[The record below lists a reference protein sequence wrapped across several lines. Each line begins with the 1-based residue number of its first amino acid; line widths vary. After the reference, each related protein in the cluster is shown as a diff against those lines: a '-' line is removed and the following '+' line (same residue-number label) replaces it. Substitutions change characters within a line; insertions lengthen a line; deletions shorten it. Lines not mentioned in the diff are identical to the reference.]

1 MSADQEESR
10 LKEAQDRLAQAAIYT
25 PGPEPWLVP
34 RSAAGSWVYD
44 ITGSRYLDF
53 GPGGAV
59 SLLGH
64 YNHFLAAPIR
74 EQVGMDLYSGSPG
87 DVAGLYHGWYVR
99 ELSRRFP
106 LVDGQPQQVLV
117 CSSVAEAREILR
129 HWSPQ
134 GVLEIRA
141 ISPTGPLEADLVQD
155 LVQGSRTTGQLVV
168 ADETVTGFGRTGTFL
183 ASEQL
188 RFAADVVMLGPS
200 GGGGAPFAALVA
212 PRSVFDRAPG
222 IEPGFVSP
230 LSCAAALGVLAGLTA
245 ELLQHVRTMGEL
257 LERLIGE
264 VAEQF
269 PRHIVGCTGAG
280 LLRRL
285 TLADPTSAGKLW
297 EGCRDQGL
305 ILGPDLTLTPPL
317 TVSEDEVAAAV
328 DVLADV
334 LLEWD
339 TP

>member
-1 MSADQEESR
+1 MSADQQAAR
-10 LKEAQDRLAQAAIYT
+10 RKEAQDRIAQAATYT
-25 PGPEPWLVP
+25 PGPDSWLAL

-74 EQVGMDLYSGSPG
+74 EQVGMDLYPGSPG
-87 DVAGLYHGWYVR
+87 DVAGLYHGRYVR

-117 CSSVAEAREILR
+117 CSSVAEARETLR
-129 HWSPQ
+129 RWCPG

-141 ISPTGPLEADLVQD
+141 IAPTGPLKADLVRDLVQD
-155 LVQGSRTTGQLVV
+155 SRTTGQLVV

-188 RFAADVVMLGPS
+188 RFTADVVMLGPS

-212 PRSVFDRAPG
+212 SRRVFERASG

-230 LSCAAALGVLAGLTA
+230 LACAAALGVLAGLTA
-245 ELLQHVRTMGEL
+245 ELLEHVRAMGAL
-257 LERLIGE
+257 LERLVGE
-264 VAEQF
+264 LAVQF
-269 PRHIVGCTGAG
+269 PQHVVGCTGVG

-285 TLADPTSAGKLW
+285 TLADPARAGKLW

-317 TVSEDEVAAAV
+317 TVSEDEIAAAA